1 MSASPTLSP
10 VRPPAAPAP
19 AVTFIR
25 PNSAWSVVDL
35 KALWEY
41 RELLYFL
48 VWRDLK
54 VRYKQTAL
62 GVAWA
67 VVQPVATVFLFSVV
81 FGSFAGLPS
90 DGIPYPVY
98 AFSALLPWMLLA
110 GAINR
115 SGTSLVASA
124 NLVSKV
130 YFPRIIVPLAGA
142 LGAFVDFLISLVVLF
157 VIMAAYG
164 QHVGWS
170 LLTLP
175 LWSALVLLLG
185 MAIGTMLS
193 ALNVRFR
200 DVSYLLGFLLQAWMY
215 ASPVAYSPK
224 IVPEHLR
231 WLYNLNPM
239 VGLIQ
244 GSRWALLGTAGDYG
258 VPWQPA
264 CVCVAVL
271 LVVAAIY
278 FHSVERAFADII

>member
-1 MSASPTLSP
+1 
-10 VRPPAAPAP
+10 
-19 AVTFIR
+19 VTFIR